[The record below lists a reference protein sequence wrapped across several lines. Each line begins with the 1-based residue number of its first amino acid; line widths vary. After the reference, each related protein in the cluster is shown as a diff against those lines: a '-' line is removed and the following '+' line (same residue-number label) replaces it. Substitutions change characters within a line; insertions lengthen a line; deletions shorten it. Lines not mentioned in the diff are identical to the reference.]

1 MRLLRVFGRIS
12 PDCIILGV
20 VLRTTDRE
28 VGKWDR
34 EGKEDSIGM
43 LKSLLVGWGPGV
55 KSDVG
60 LLGDCVGHPMSCLP
74 EQKGSQSICS
84 TTPFPCCQGLTPR
97 GSPSPGAL
105 SFGTWSLILGPEKP
119 QACLS
124 VRNCWCTYQ
133 GWNSKTIRTSPTA
146 SATKNSLLS
155 TPWKFFPHREVSK
168 WDVSYEGLGKYYLI
182 L

>member
-1 MRLLRVFGRIS
+1 MRLLREDFGRIS
-12 PDCIILGV
+12 SDCIILGV
-20 VLRTTDRE
+20 DLRTIDKE

-34 EGKEDSIGM
+34 EGKEDSTGM
-43 LKSLLVGWGPGV
+43 LKSMLVGWAPGV

-97 GSPSPGAL
+97 GSPSPGTL
-105 SFGTWSLILGPEKP
+105 SFGTWSLILGPEKS

-124 VRNCWCTYQ
+124 VKLLMYIPRVKLKNHTHIT
-133 GWNSKTIRTSPTA
+133 NSICYKEFSSLHSLKVLPT
-146 SATKNSLLS
+146 
-155 TPWKFFPHREVSK
+155 
-168 WDVSYEGLGKYYLI
+168 
-182 L
+182 